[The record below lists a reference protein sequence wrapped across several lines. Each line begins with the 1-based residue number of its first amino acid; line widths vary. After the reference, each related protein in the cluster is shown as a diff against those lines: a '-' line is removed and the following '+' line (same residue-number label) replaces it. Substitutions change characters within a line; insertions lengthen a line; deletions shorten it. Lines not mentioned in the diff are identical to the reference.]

1 VDGAKVHRQPR
12 LKQQGI
18 RCRLI
23 SKRSREGMD
32 LSELLQQLGQGGVT
46 AQAPDGFDVEGNFD
60 QLAGLLP
67 KEALAGGLAEAF
79 RSDQTPPFASMLGG
93 LFGNSGGSQQAS
105 VLNTLLSIAGPMIL
119 QQMMGGGGGRQQA
132 AASGGG
138 LGDIL
143 GAVMGGG
150 QQSSGG
156 GGGLGDILGAVL
168 GGGQQR
174 SSGGGLGDILGAVMG
189 GGGGAGAAGGGAL
202 AGILGQ
208 MMQSGEVRQLTAE
221 EAAQVSPE
229 EVQALAEH
237 AAQNDPSIMDR
248 LSEIYAEHPTL
259 IKTLGSGALM
269 LALSKIAQ
277 SQRQ

>member
-1 VDGAKVHRQPR
+1 
-12 LKQQGI
+12 
-18 RCRLI
+18 
-23 SKRSREGMD
+23 MD
-32 LSELLQQLGQGGVT
+32 LSELLQQFGQGGVT
-46 AQAPDGFDVEGNFD
+46 AQAPEGMDVESQFD
-60 QLAGLLP
+60 QLAGMLP

-105 VLNTLLSIAGPMIL
+105 VLNSLLSIAGPMIL
-119 QQMMGGGGGRQQA
+119 QQVMGGGGRQQQA
-132 AASGGG
+132 AASGGGGGLGDILGAVMGGGGASSGGGG

-150 QQSSGG
+150 QSSRGG
-156 GGGLGDILGAVL
+156 
-168 GGGQQR
+168 
-174 SSGGGLGDILGAVMG
+174 GGGLGDILGAVMG
-189 GGGGAGAAGGGAL
+189 GGGGAAAGGGAL

-208 MMQSGEVRQLTAE
+208 MMQGGEMRQLTAE
-221 EAAQVSPE
+221 EASQVSPE
-229 EVQALAEH
+229 EVQALAEA
-237 AAQNDPSIMDR
+237 AAQHDPSIMDR

>member
-1 VDGAKVHRQPR
+1 
-12 LKQQGI
+12 
-18 RCRLI
+18 
-23 SKRSREGMD
+23 MD

-60 QLAGLLP
+60 QLAGMLP

-119 QQMMGGGGGRQQA
+119 QQMMGGGRQQQA
-132 AASGGG
+132 AVGG

-150 QQSSGG
+150 QQQSS

-168 GGGQQR
+168 GGGGSASR
-174 SSGGGLGDILGAVMG
+174 ASSGGGGLGDILGAVMG
-189 GGGGAGAAGGGAL
+189 GGGGGGAL

-208 MMQSGEVRQLTAE
+208 MMQSGEMRQLTPE

-237 AAQNDPSIMDR
+237 AAQQDPSIMDR

>member
-1 VDGAKVHRQPR
+1 
-12 LKQQGI
+12 
-18 RCRLI
+18 
-23 SKRSREGMD
+23 MD
-32 LSELLQQLGQGGVT
+32 LSELLQQFGQGGVT
-46 AQAPDGFDVEGNFD
+46 AQAPEGLDVEGNFD
-60 QLAGLLP
+60 QLAGMLP

-105 VLNTLLSIAGPMIL
+105 VLNTLLAVAGPML
-119 QQMMGGGGGRQQA
+119 MQRMMGGGGQRA
-132 AASGGG
+132 AAAGGG
-138 LGDIL
+138 
-143 GAVMGGG
+143 
-150 QQSSGG
+150 
-156 GGGLGDILGAVL
+156 
-168 GGGQQR
+168 
-174 SSGGGLGDILGAVMG
+174 GGGLGDILGAVMG
-189 GGGGAGAAGGGAL
+189 GGGRQSSGGGLGDILGSVMGGGTSRGSSGGGLGDILGAVLGGGGGAAMAGGGL

-208 MMQSGEVRQLTAE
+208 MAQGGEMRQLTPD

-229 EVQALAEH
+229 EVQALAE
-237 AAQNDPSIMDR
+237 AAAKQDPSIMDR

>member
-1 VDGAKVHRQPR
+1 
-12 LKQQGI
+12 
-18 RCRLI
+18 
-23 SKRSREGMD
+23 MD
-32 LSELLQQLGQGGVT
+32 LSEMLQQLGQGGVT
-46 AQAPDGFDVEGNFD
+46 AQAPEGMDVEGQFD

-105 VLNTLLSIAGPMIL
+105 VLNSLLAVAGPMIL
-119 QQMMGGGGGRQQA
+119 QQLMGGGGGRQQA
-132 AASGGG
+132 AVAGGGGG

-150 QQSSGG
+150 QQSG
-156 GGGLGDILGAVL
+156 
-168 GGGQQR
+168 R
-174 SSGGGLGDILGAVMG
+174 GGGLGDILGAVMG
-189 GGGGAGAAGGGAL
+189 GGGAQASSGGLGNILGAVMGGGGGAAAGGGAL
-202 AGILGQ
+202 AGIFGQ
-208 MMQSGEVRQLTAE
+208 MMQSGEVRQLTPE

-229 EVQALAEH
+229 EVQALAEQ
-237 AAQNDPSIMDR
+237 AAQQDPSIMDR

-269 LALSKIAQ
+269 LALTKIAQ